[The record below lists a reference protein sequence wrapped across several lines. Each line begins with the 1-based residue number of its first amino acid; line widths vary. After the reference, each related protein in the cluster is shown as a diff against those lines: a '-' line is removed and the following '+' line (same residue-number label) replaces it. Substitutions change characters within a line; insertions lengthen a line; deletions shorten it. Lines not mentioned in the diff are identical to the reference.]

1 MTPKRT
7 RNGIEYILI
16 ENIISLLYL
25 LLVRLKNFFF
35 MIAAVASWGV
45 WGAVA

>member
-1 MTPKRT
+1 MRLRIKIGDSNDTKRT

-35 MIAAVASWGV
+35 MII
-45 WGAVA
+45 